1 MEHQR
6 RIRSC
11 RKAKFNLI
19 IRDSS
24 GDVGR
29 VVTTLRQ
36 RTAITYE
43 LKDFAGST
51 TERNGN
57 GNVQS
62 ATQLSE
68 DGTHLTLWSLETV
81 DSQNRILPDE
91 DDQDRVAPVTLA

>member
-1 MEHQR
+1 MELQR
-6 RIRSC
+6 RTRSC
-11 RKAKFNLI
+11 QKVKFNLI
-19 IRDSS
+19 IHDSS

-29 VVTTLRQ
+29 VVTTLRPK
-36 RTAITYE
+36 TAITYE

-51 TERNGN
+51 NERNDN